1 MSYLMANDAADRSGV
16 PGATWHVELFRS
28 PHESDQRAA
37 FEEFFV
43 EPEALLLELD
53 LTPTVTA
60 TGLRTYLAKVG
71 RETSAGYR
79 EYLERYS
86 IGLDDLPRDRMLTDD
101 VLDEPTAATS
111 SAFDDSATV
120 VDEPTI
126 ENPVV
131 DAFEQFGSLRRISDR
146 ARANPNARARF
157 EEWRQLLADGKNPG
171 NVESLALKGTT
182 LKKLKCSDSYR
193 LIYDHV
199 AGTIFVWAEYDKHDE
214 DRVHDILRATNFRE
228 FKRGTSK

>member
-16 PGATWHVELFRS
+16 PGATWHVDLFRS
-28 PHESDQRAA
+28 PHESDQHAA
-37 FEEFFV
+37 FEQFFV

-60 TGLRTYLAKVG
+60 SGLRTYLAKVG

-86 IGLDDLPRDRMLTDD
+86 IGLDDLPRDHMLSDDLVDDATTATDPND
-101 VLDEPTAATS
+101 AGDPAALDKPTTS
-111 SAFDDSATV
+111 
-120 VDEPTI
+120 
-126 ENPVV
+126 NPVV
-131 DAFEQFGSLRRISDR
+131 DAFEQFGVLRRISDR
-146 ARANPNARARF
+146 ARANPNARERF
-157 EEWRQLLADGKNPG
+157 NDWRQLLADGRNPG

-182 LKKLKCSDSYR
+182 LKKLKCSDGYR